1 MPTAPFMIQNGRIV
15 AYAACRLHGFSGA
28 VKYGCGVFEGLRA
41 YWNEQQRQLW
51 VFRLEEHLARLSFGI
66 RVLRLEGAP
75 PIEAVGRGVLEM
87 LRANELRET
96 CHVRVIVHLDGD
108 DELSARGPVGWMAGA
123 VPRGSSRFVE
133 AGMHVKVTS
142 WARIADA
149 ALPARV
155 KATGNYLNNRAAEL
169 EAKRD
174 GYDGAILLTADGKL
188 SEASGACL
196 MLVRE
201 GKLVTPSVTSDILE
215 SITRA
220 TLIEL
225 AREAGIE
232 VVERTVDRSEL
243 WAAEE
248 VLACGSG
255 WEIVPI
261 VSVDRLP
268 VGDGRPGPITRTLQA
283 AYFATVRG
291 ERPARRGWL
300 TPVWPEGA

>member
-1 MPTAPFMIQNGRIV
+1 MPTAPFMVQNGRIV
-15 AYAACRLHGFSGA
+15 RYEDCRLHGFSGA

-41 YWNEQQRQLW
+41 YWNDEQRQLR
-51 VFRLEEHLARLSFGI
+51 VFRMKEHLARLAFGI

-75 PIEAVGRGVLEM
+75 PLEEIEAGVLEM
-87 LRANELRET
+87 LRANDLRET

-108 DELSARGPVGWMAGA
+108 DELSATGPVGWMAGA

-133 AGMHVKVTS
+133 TGMHVKVTS

-174 GYDGAILLTADGKL
+174 GYDGALLLTASGKL
-188 SEASGACL
+188 SEASGACV
-196 MLVRE
+196 MLVRD
-201 GKLVTPSVTSDILE
+201 GRLVTPSVTSDILE

-220 TLIEL
+220 TLVEL

-232 VVERTVDRSEL
+232 VVERSVDRSEL

-268 VGDGRPGPITRTLQA
+268 VGDGKPGPITRALQK

-291 ERPARRGWL
+291 ERPERRGWL
-300 TPVWPEGA
+300 TPVWPG

>member
-1 MPTAPFMIQNGRIV
+1 MPTAPWMVQNGRILP
-15 AYAACRLHGFSGA
+15 YAECRLHGFSGA

-41 YWNEQQRQLW
+41 YWSPAEGELF
-51 VFRLEEHLARLSFGI
+51 VFRLPEHLERLAFGI
-66 RVLRLEGAP
+66 KVLRLEGAP
-75 PIEAVGRGVLEM
+75 AMEEIGRGVLEM
-87 LRANELRET
+87 LRANDLRET

-123 VPRGSSRFVE
+123 VPRGSTRFVE
-133 AGMHVKVTS
+133 TGMQVKVTS
-142 WARIADA
+142 WTRIADA

-174 GYDGAILLTADGKL
+174 GYDGALLLTAEGKL

-196 MLVRE
+196 MLVRD
-201 GKLVTPSVTSDILE
+201 GRLVTPSVTSDILE

-225 AREAGIE
+225 ARTELGLE
-232 VVERTVDRSEL
+232 VVERPVDRSEL
-243 WAAEE
+243 WAAQE
-248 VLACGSG
+248 VFACGSG
-255 WEIVPI
+255 WEVVPI

-268 VGDGRPGPITRTLQA
+268 VGTGKPGPVTRALQA

-291 ERPARRGWL
+291 ERPARRSWL
-300 TPVWPEGA
+300 TPVRRP

>member
-1 MPTAPFMIQNGRIV
+1 MPTAPLMVQNGRIV
-15 AYAACRLHGFSGA
+15 PYAECRLHAFSGV

-41 YWNEQQRQLW
+41 YWSPAEGELFL
-51 VFRLEEHLARLSFGI
+51 FRLPEHLERLAFGI
-66 RVLRLEGAP
+66 RMLRLEGAP
-75 PIEAVGRGVLEM
+75 AVAEIGQGIRAM
-87 LRANELRET
+87 LRANGLRET

-108 DELSARGPVGWMAGA
+108 DELSATGPVGWMAGA
-123 VPRGSSRFVE
+123 VPRGSSRFLE
-133 AGMHVKVTS
+133 TGMRMRVAS
-142 WARIADA
+142 WARIADD

-169 EAKRD
+169 EARRD
-174 GYDGAILLTADGKL
+174 GYDGAILLTREGKV
-188 SEASGACL
+188 SEASGACV
-196 MLVRE
+196 MLVRD
-201 GKLVTPSVTSDILE
+201 GRLVTPSVTSDILE

-225 AREAGIE
+225 ARAELGLE

-248 VLACGSG
+248 ILACGSG
-255 WEIVPI
+255 WEVVPI

-268 VGDGRPGPITRTLQA
+268 VGEGKPGRITRALQE

-291 ERPARRGWL
+291 ERPARRAWL
-300 TPVWPEGA
+300 TPVWAG

>member
-1 MPTAPFMIQNGRIV
+1 MPTAPWMVQNGRILP
-15 AYAACRLHGFSGA
+15 YAECRLHGFSGA

-41 YWNEQQRQLW
+41 YWSPTESELF
-51 VFRLEEHLARLSFGI
+51 VFRLPGHLERLAFGI

-75 PIEAVGRGVLEM
+75 AMEEIGRGVLEM
-87 LRANELRET
+87 LRANDLRET

-108 DELSARGPVGWMAGA
+108 DELSAQGPVGWLAGA

-133 AGMHVKVTS
+133 TGIRVKVAS
-142 WARIADA
+142 WARIADH

-169 EAKRD
+169 EARRD
-174 GYDGAILLTADGKL
+174 GYDGALLLTADGKL

-196 MLVRE
+196 MLVR
-201 GKLVTPSVTSDILE
+201 GGRLVTPSVTSDILE

-220 TLIEL
+220 TLVEL
-225 AREAGIE
+225 ARSELGLE

-243 WAAEE
+243 WAAQE
-248 VLACGSG
+248 VFACGSG
-255 WEIVPI
+255 WEVVPI
-261 VSVDRLP
+261 VSVDGLP
-268 VGDGRPGPITRTLQA
+268 VATGEPGPVTRALQA

-300 TPVWPEGA
+300 TPVWRG

>member
-1 MPTAPFMIQNGRIV
+1 MPTAPLMVQNGRIV
-15 AYAACRLHGFSGA
+15 PYAECRLHAFSGV

-41 YWNEQQRQLW
+41 YWSPAEGELFL
-51 VFRLEEHLARLSFGI
+51 FRLPEHLERLAFGI
-66 RVLRLEGAP
+66 RMLRLEGAP
-75 PIEAVGRGVLEM
+75 AVAEIGQGIRAM

-108 DELSARGPVGWMAGA
+108 DELSATGPVGWMAGA
-123 VPRGSSRFVE
+123 VPRGSSRFLE
-133 AGMHVKVTS
+133 TGMRMRVAS
-142 WARIADA
+142 WARIADD

-169 EAKRD
+169 EARRD
-174 GYDGAILLTADGKL
+174 GYDGAILLTREGKV
-188 SEASGACL
+188 SEASGACV
-196 MLVRE
+196 MLVRD
-201 GKLVTPSVTSDILE
+201 GRLVTPSVTSDILE

-225 AREAGIE
+225 ARAELGLE

-248 VLACGSG
+248 ILACGSG
-255 WEIVPI
+255 WEVLPI

-268 VGDGRPGPITRTLQA
+268 VGEGKPGRITRALQE

-291 ERPARRGWL
+291 ERPARRAWL
-300 TPVWPEGA
+300 TPVWAG

>member
-1 MPTAPFMIQNGRIV
+1 MPTAPFMLQNGRIV
-15 AYAACRLHGFSGA
+15 PYGECRLHGFSGA

-41 YWNEQQRQLW
+41 YWNERQGQLW
-51 VFRLEEHLARLSFGI
+51 LFRLQDHLDRLAFGI

-75 PIEAVGRGVLEM
+75 DVAEIGRGVLEM

-108 DELSARGPVGWMAGA
+108 DELAAEGPVGWIAGA

-133 AGMHVKVTS
+133 TGMHMRVVS

-155 KATGNYLNNRAAEL
+155 KATGHYLNNRAAEL

-174 GYDGAILLTADGKL
+174 GYDGAILLTALGEL

-196 MLVRE
+196 MLVRD
-201 GKLVTPSVTSDILE
+201 GRLVTPAVTSDILE
-215 SITRA
+215 GITRA
-220 TLIEL
+220 TLLEL
-225 AREAGIE
+225 ARQAGLEA
-232 VVERTVDRSEL
+232 VERPVDRSEL
-243 WAAEE
+243 YLAQE

-255 WEIVPI
+255 WEVVPI
-261 VSVDRLP
+261 VSIDRLP
-268 VGDGRPGPITRTLQA
+268 VGDGRPGPITRALQE
-283 AYFATVRG
+283 AYFATVHG
-291 ERPARRGWL
+291 ERPERRAWL
-300 TPVWPEGA
+300 TPVWPG

>member
-1 MPTAPFMIQNGRIV
+1 MPTAPLMVQNGRIV
-15 AYAACRLHGFSGA
+15 PYAECRLHAFSGV

-41 YWNEQQRQLW
+41 YWSPAEGELFL
-51 VFRLEEHLARLSFGI
+51 FRLPEHLERLAFGI
-66 RVLRLEGAP
+66 RMLRLEGAP
-75 PIEAVGRGVLEM
+75 AVAEIGQGIRAM

-108 DELSARGPVGWMAGA
+108 DELSATGPVGWMAGA
-123 VPRGSSRFVE
+123 VPRGSSRFLE
-133 AGMHVKVTS
+133 TGMRMRVAS
-142 WARIADA
+142 WARIADD

-169 EAKRD
+169 EARRD
-174 GYDGAILLTADGKL
+174 GYDGAILLTREGKV
-188 SEASGACL
+188 SEASGACV
-196 MLVRE
+196 MLVRD
-201 GKLVTPSVTSDILE
+201 GRLVTPSVTSDILE

-225 AREAGIE
+225 ARAELGLE

-248 VLACGSG
+248 ILACGSG
-255 WEIVPI
+255 WEVVPI

-268 VGDGRPGPITRTLQA
+268 VGEGKPGRITRALQE

-291 ERPARRGWL
+291 ERPARRAWL
-300 TPVWPEGA
+300 TPVWAG

>member
-1 MPTAPFMIQNGRIV
+1 MPTAPLMVRNGRIV
-15 AYAACRLHGFSGA
+15 RYEECRLHGFSGA

-41 YWNEQQRQLW
+41 YWNEDQRQLW
-51 VFRLEEHLARLSFGI
+51 IFRLQEHLARLAFGI

-75 PIEAVGRGVLEM
+75 PIEEIGRGVIEM
-87 LRANELRET
+87 LRANDLAET

-133 AGMHVKVTS
+133 AGMHVKVSS

-149 ALPARV
+149 ALPPRV

-169 EAKRD
+169 EAKGD
-174 GYDGAILLTADGKL
+174 GYDGALLLTADGKL
-188 SEASGACL
+188 SEASGACV
-196 MLVRE
+196 MLVRD
-201 GKLVTPSVTSDILE
+201 GRLVTPSVTSDILE

-232 VVERTVDRSEL
+232 VVERPVDRSEL

-248 VLACGSG
+248 VLACGTG
-255 WEIVPI
+255 WEVVPI

-268 VGDGRPGPITRTLQA
+268 VGDGRPGPITRALQR
-283 AYFATVRG
+283 AYFAAVRG
-291 ERPARRGWL
+291 ERPERMAWL
-300 TPVWPEGA
+300 TPVRPG

>member
-1 MPTAPFMIQNGRIV
+1 MPTAPFMVQNGRIV
-15 AYAACRLHGFSGA
+15 RYEECRLHGFSGA

-41 YWNEQQRQLW
+41 YWNADQQQLW
-51 VFRLEEHLARLSFGI
+51 VFRLKEHLARLAFGI

-75 PIEAVGRGVLEM
+75 PIEEIGRGVIEM
-87 LRANELRET
+87 LRANDLAET

-108 DELSARGPVGWMAGA
+108 DELSAKGPVGWLAGA

-133 AGMHVKVTS
+133 AGMHVKVSS

-169 EAKRD
+169 EAKGD
-174 GYDGAILLTADGKL
+174 GYDGALLLTAEGKL
-188 SEASGACL
+188 SEASGACV
-196 MLVRE
+196 MLVRD
-201 GKLVTPSVTSDILE
+201 GRLVTPSVTSDILE
-215 SITRA
+215 SISRA

-225 AREAGIE
+225 AREQGIE
-232 VVERTVDRSEL
+232 VVERPVDRSEL

-248 VLACGSG
+248 VLACGTG
-255 WEIVPI
+255 WEVVPI

-268 VGDGRPGPITRTLQA
+268 VGDGRPGPITRALQR
-283 AYFATVRG
+283 AYFAAVRG
-291 ERPARRGWL
+291 ERPERMAWL
-300 TPVWPEGA
+300 TPVRPG

>member
-1 MPTAPFMIQNGRIV
+1 MPTAPWMVQNGRILP
-15 AYAACRLHGFSGA
+15 YAECRLHGFSGA

-41 YWNEQQRQLW
+41 YWSPAEGELF
-51 VFRLEEHLARLSFGI
+51 VFRLPEHLERLAFGI
-66 RVLRLEGAP
+66 KVLRLEGAP
-75 PIEAVGRGVLEM
+75 AMEEIGRGVLEM
-87 LRANELRET
+87 LRANDLRET

-133 AGMHVKVTS
+133 TGMQVKVTS
-142 WARIADA
+142 WARIADH

-169 EAKRD
+169 EARRD
-174 GYDGAILLTADGKL
+174 GYDGALLLTEEGKL

-201 GKLVTPSVTSDILE
+201 GRLVTPSVTSDILE

-225 AREAGIE
+225 ARSELGLE
-232 VVERTVDRSEL
+232 VIERTVDRSEL
-243 WAAEE
+243 WAAQE
-248 VLACGSG
+248 VFACGSG
-255 WEIVPI
+255 WEVVPI

-268 VGDGRPGPITRTLQA
+268 VGTGEPGPVTRALQA
-283 AYFATVRG
+283 AYFAVVRG
-291 ERPARRGWL
+291 DRPARRGWL
-300 TPVWPEGA
+300 TPVWRG